1 MSLHLDGMS
10 DLLSKLARLG
20 AEADQLKSEALLAGA
35 KVVQQAAINKVPKDT
50 GKLAENIVVS
60 DIAGET
66 VQIGPNSDGFY
77 GMFLEFGREAHG
89 KRGKRKG
96 NPSMTPRPFLQPAFE
111 EKVDEVQDEMA
122 SVIKGRLG
130 L

>member
-1 MSLHLDGMS
+1 MSMQLDGMS
-10 DLLSKLARLG
+10 ELLSKLASIG
-20 AEADQLKSEALLAGA
+20 TDVEHVKSEALNDGA

-50 GKLAENIVVS
+50 GELAGNIVIS
-60 DIAGET
+60 DVAGGT
-66 VQIGPNSDGFY
+66 VQIGPNSNGFY

-111 EKVDEVQDEMA
+111 EKVDEVQNEMA
-122 SVIKGRLG
+122 SVIKKRLG